1 MSPIR
6 VLAAAAA
13 VVLVSA
19 GLAPA
24 QHRAACGTGYVAP
37 TYHAAP
43 ASYNYAPYTP
53 AYYAPP
59 VVRRTV
65 VVQQDYFVEPQVSEV
80 VEILDARHAKAAG
93 INYGYYGHNDFYP
106 NKIAVVR
113 EVVQRQTIVVPAR
126 PDAAGR
132 KVDPIPA
139 SPAEPAGQ

>member
-1 MSPIR
+1 MPSGSIGGVPAR
-6 VLAAAAA
+6 RRE
-13 VVLVSA
+13 SA
-19 GLAPA
+19 GAKKP
-24 QHRAACGTGYVAP
+24 
-37 TYHAAP
+37 
-43 ASYNYAPYTP
+43 
-53 AYYAPP
+53 
-59 VVRRTV
+59 
-65 VVQQDYFVEPQVSEV
+65 
-80 VEILDARHAKAAG
+80 RHAKAAG